1 MQLHIYYFSKKVY
14 TLTCWVNTNALFGR
28 KEQMASI
35 TKDYTK
41 GSIPKQLFFFMI
53 PFMLSNALQVLYSAV
68 DMVIVGR
75 FVGSAGLAA
84 VAQGSQIVNF
94 AVMFFM
100 GFSTGGQTLIAQILG
115 AQKKQELNKVIG
127 TLFTSVFSLGLVFS
141 IALAS
146 LRVPILTLINMPPE
160 GFDMAASYV
169 LICGGG
175 VVFTAG
181 YNCVA
186 SVLRGM
192 GDSKRPFIF
201 ITIASLTNLVLDLLF
216 TGYLGWGVPGAA
228 AATILGQAF
237 SFILSLVHLYK
248 HREAFGFDFKLSS
261 FRLDKNYLMI
271 IVKQGIPMAIQSAAV
286 NISMIFVSSLVN
298 SLGVIAAATF
308 GVGIKISDI
317 CTKISVGVQFASAPM
332 VGQNY
337 AAKDFERCKKVVYF
351 AWLFAFIYTFAFLA
365 YYLPFGDSLFALFS
379 NDPAVIAMS
388 AQFRYAIFWEFLFL
402 CVMRGT
408 NGLIQGIGFA
418 NLSLILGL
426 LDGVVLRIGLSYLL
440 GVVFGMGF
448 QGFVLGFAFAAV
460 GTAVPGAIY
469 FFSGKWKSRK
479 ALV

>member
-1 MQLHIYYFSKKVY
+1 
-14 TLTCWVNTNALFGR
+14 
-28 KEQMASI
+28 MASI

-41 GSIPKQLFFFMI
+41 GSIPRQLFFFMI

-94 AVMFFM
+94 AVMVFL

-127 TLFTSVFSLGLVFS
+127 TLFTSVFMMGIVFS
-141 IALAS
+141 VAIAS
-146 LRVPILTLINMPPE
+146 LRMPILTLINMPPE
-160 GFDMAASYV
+160 GYEMASSYV

-186 SVLRGM
+186 AVLRGM
-192 GDSKRPFIF
+192 GDSKRPFVF

-237 SFILSLVHLYK
+237 SFILSLIHLYR

-261 FRLDKNYLMI
+261 FKLEKNYLMI
-271 IVKQGIPMAIQSAAV
+271 IIKQGIPMAIQSAAV

-308 GVGIKISDI
+308 GVGIKIGDV
-317 CTKISVGVQFASAPM
+317 CTKISVGVQFAAAPM

-337 AAKDFERCKKVVYF
+337 AAKNYDRCKQVVYF

-365 YYLPFGDSLFALFS
+365 YYLPFGDSIFALFS

-388 AQFRYAIFWEFLFL
+388 VQFRYAIFWEFLFL

-440 GVVFGMGF
+440 GVVFGLGF
-448 QGFVLGFAFAAV
+448 QGFVLGFAFAAA
-460 GTAVPGAIY
+460 GTAIPGAIY
-469 FFSGKWKSRK
+469 FYSGKWKARK

>member
-1 MQLHIYYFSKKVY
+1 
-14 TLTCWVNTNALFGR
+14 
-28 KEQMASI
+28 MASI

-100 GFSTGGQTLIAQILG
+100 GFSTGGQTLIAQIIG
-115 AQKKQELNKVIG
+115 AQKRSELNKVIG
-127 TLFTSVFSLGLVFS
+127 TLFSSIFLFGIVFTLFLVLPRD
-141 IALAS
+141 A
-146 LRVPILTLINMPPE
+146 ILHLVNMPEE
-160 GFDMAASYV
+160 GFDMAKSYV

-175 VVFTAG
+175 VIFTAG

-201 ITIASLTNLVLDLLF
+201 ITIASLTNLVLDILF
-216 TGYLGWGVPGAA
+216 TGIFGWGVPGAA

-237 SFILSLVHLYK
+237 SFILSIVYLYK
-248 HREAFGFDFKLSS
+248 RKEAFGFDFKRSS
-261 FRLDKNYLMI
+261 FAIDSNYFKI
-271 IVKQGIPMAIQSAAV
+271 IVKQGIPMAVQSAVV
-286 NISMIFVSSLVN
+286 NISFIFVSALVN
-298 SLGVIAAATF
+298 SMGVIAAATF
-308 GVGIKISDI
+308 GVGIKIDDV
-317 CTKISVGVQFASAPM
+317 CTRISAGVQFASAPM

-337 AAKDFERCKKVVYF
+337 AAKKFDRVKQVVYF
-351 AWLFAFIYTFAFLA
+351 SWIFSFIYTFAFLA
-365 YYLPFGDSLFALFS
+365 YYLPFGDSLFALFT

-388 AQFRYAIFWEFLFL
+388 ADFRYAIFWEFLFL
-402 CVMRGT
+402 CIMRGT

-418 NLSLILGL
+418 NLSLALGI
-426 LDGVVLRIGLSYLL
+426 LDGVVLRIGLSVLFGL
-440 GVVFGMGF
+440 VFNMGF
-448 QGFVLGFAFAAV
+448 VGFVLGFGLAPI
-460 GTAVPGAIY
+460 GISIPGMIY
-469 FFSGKWKSRK
+469 FFSGKWKTRK